1 MKNAQI
7 ILRDTGLVLLIVGI
21 AALAAVVPALVYGE
35 YSHGIWILATS
46 LLFFLTGGLVRLM
59 GGRED
64 GEPKLKHGMAIAA
77 LSWLLVSLISTVPFM
92 QITGFDF
99 LSAFFEAM
107 SGWSTT
113 GLTMVAVEESLS
125 HTIQFWRSYMQWMG
139 GVGVVVLTLI
149 VLSRP
154 GTGSF
159 TLYRSEA
166 REEKIHPSVVS
177 TVKSIW
183 WIFLLYTGLGILL
196 YVLAGM
202 PLWGAVNH
210 CMTAISTGGFSV
222 HNASIGYYDSLAIEL
237 ATIVI
242 VVLGATSYVAH
253 HDLLRGRIRKFL
265 ADTQFRTL
273 LLLMVVGSVA
283 LTLFVVHDCG
293 DLDFAVRHSVFQFI
307 SAQTTTGFQS
317 VDLAGWDV
325 SAKLILSLSMVIGGA
340 AGATT
345 GGIKLIRGNL
355 LFKRI
360 VWGVRDIFLPEGG
373 HAPRKV
379 GGTLLT
385 RDEAER
391 ETSEA
396 SMMLM
401 LWILMLLAGVFVL
414 LNTVGGSLED
424 VFFEVA
430 SAQGNVGL
438 STGITSMGMD
448 PIAKVMLIINMWTG
462 RLEIIPILV
471 LLRSLLS
478 RRSIF

>member
-1 MKNAQI
+1 MKNARI
-7 ILRDTGLVLLIVGI
+7 ILRDTGLVLLIAGI
-21 AALAAVVPALVYGE
+21 ATLAAMVPALIYEE
-35 YSHGIWILATS
+35 YNEGIWILATS
-46 LLFFLTGGLVRLM
+46 LVFFLAGGVIRLL

-77 LSWLLVSLISTVPFM
+77 LSWLLVSLISTIPFM

-99 LSAFFEAM
+99 LSALFEAM

-113 GLTMVAVEESLS
+113 GLTMVASEESLS
-125 HTIQFWRSYMQWMG
+125 HTIQFWRSYLQWMG
-139 GVGVVVLTLI
+139 GIGVIVLTLI

-166 REEKIHPSVVS
+166 REKKIHPSVVS

-183 WIFLLYTGLGILL
+183 WIFLLYTGLGTLL

-202 PLWGAVNH
+202 PLWGAINH
-210 CMTAISTGGFSV
+210 CMTAISTGGFAI
-222 HNASIGYYDSLAIEL
+222 HHASIGYYDSIAIE
-237 ATIVI
+237 IVTLII
-242 VVLGATSYVAH
+242 VVLGATAYVAH
-253 HDLLRGRIRKFL
+253 NNLLRGKIREFL
-265 ADTQFRTL
+265 ADSQFRTL
-273 LLLMVVGSVA
+273 LLLIVAGSLA
-283 LTLFVVHDCG
+283 LTLFVMHDYG

-307 SAQTTTGFQS
+307 SAQTTTGFQT
-317 VDLAGWDV
+317 VDLGGWDA
-325 SAKLILSLSMVIGGA
+325 SAKIILTLSMVIGGA
-340 AGATT
+340 AGATC

-360 VWGVRDIFLPEGG
+360 VWGVREIFLPEGG
-373 HAPRKV
+373 QVPRKV
-379 GGTLLT
+379 GGTLIT
-385 RDEAER
+385 KDEAER

-414 LNTVGGSLED
+414 LNTVGGCLED
-424 VFFEVA
+424 VLLEVA

-438 STGITSMGMD
+438 SVGITSMGMD
-448 PIAKVMLIINMWTG
+448 PVAKVM
-462 RLEIIPILV
+462 
-471 LLRSLLS
+471 
-478 RRSIF
+478 